1 MRSQNTQDIE
11 LACTL
16 KTHKTFFDAQSGLT
30 FHLNT
35 APFFNFLSFG
45 LKSDQ

>member
-16 KTHKTFFDAQSGLT
+16 KTHKTSSLHALSKHTRHRACMHSQ
-30 FHLNT
+30 NT
-35 APFFNFLSFG
+35 QDIL
-45 LKSDQ
+45 